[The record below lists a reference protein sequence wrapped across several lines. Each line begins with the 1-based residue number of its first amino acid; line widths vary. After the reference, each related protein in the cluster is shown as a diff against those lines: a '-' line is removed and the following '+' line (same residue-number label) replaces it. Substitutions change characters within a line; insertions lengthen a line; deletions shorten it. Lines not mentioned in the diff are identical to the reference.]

1 MGVITVD
8 VPDIMSASSLKGDK
22 IVNEKG
28 EDLGSIS
35 DVVLDITN
43 DSIAYVVISFGGF
56 VGVANKLFGVPIE
69 ALKKKPGEDV
79 FVLNVDKERLKAAPG
94 FDKDKW
100 PGISGEAQ
108 MDYAACVYGY
118 YGYECPYEGTEV
130 LGESK
135 RTWDTSLEEAG
146 GKTLEDLG
154 GIKEEGRSI
163 EDLGGIKEEGRTL
176 KSPKGK
182 SEK

>member
-1 MGVITVD
+1 MDVPDV

-28 EDLGSIS
+28 EDLGSIV
-35 DVVLDITN
+35 DVVIDITN

-56 VGVANKLFGVPIE
+56 MGVANKLFGVPIE
-69 ALKKKPGEDV
+69 ALEKKPGEDV
-79 FVLNVDKERLKAAPG
+79 FVLDVDKEKLKAAPG

-100 PGISGEAQ
+100 PGMGEAQ
-108 MDYAACVYGY
+108 MEYASCVYGY
-118 YGYECPYEGTEV
+118 YGYACSYEGTEI

-135 RTWDTSLEEAG
+135 RTWDTSLDEPG
-146 GKTLEDLG
+146 GKTIGELG
-154 GIKEEGRSI
+154 GIKEEGRTI

-176 KSPKGK
+176 KSPKRK
-182 SEK
+182 SEE